1 MRRIGRIAI
10 SGFPRSSIEPG
21 RDGRPGVGEPEVCSV
36 DLHEETL
43 QSLHG
48 KLKRR
53 EVSSEEVTGCLLER
67 ISQLNQEVNA
77 FVTVEADKALE
88 QAREAD
94 KRLARGDASSPL
106 CGIPLAI
113 KDNMN
118 TRGIRTTCASRILEN
133 FVPPFDGTAVR
144 RLREAGAV
152 FLGKTNMDEFAMGSS
167 TEHSVFGPCRNPFD
181 RERVTGGSSGGSTCA
196 VAMDLCVAATGS
208 DTGGSIRLP
217 AAYCGV
223 VGMKPT
229 YGRVSR
235 FGLVAFASSL
245 DQIGPIAKD
254 VTDCSLLLEALCGYD
269 SLDSTSVDA
278 PVPDFSSLLT
288 GDVRGLRIGIPKEYF
303 VEGLDPEVE
312 EAIRSGIRTFEKEGA
327 LPVELSLPHT
337 AYGIPVYYLIATA
350 EASSN
355 LARYDGVKY
364 GFRSAAS
371 SDTLR
376 QMYHKTR
383 SEGFGA
389 EVKRRIML
397 GTYALSSGYYDAY
410 YRKAQQVRTLIRQDF
425 VEAFKSCDII
435 LTPTAPTPAFRIGE
449 KTEDP
454 LQMYLLDI
462 FTTSV
467 NLAGLPGLSLPCGY
481 TARGLPVG
489 MQLLGKHFD
498 EGTVLRAAFA
508 FEQQTLS
515 KRRKPPVR

>member
-1 MRRIGRIAI
+1 M
-10 SGFPRSSIEPG
+10 
-21 RDGRPGVGEPEVCSV
+21 
-36 DLHEETL
+36 DLHEETI
-43 QSLHG
+43 QGLHA
-48 KLKRR
+48 KLARR
-53 EVSSEEVTGCLLER
+53 EVSSEEVTRHLLDR
-67 ISQLNQEVNA
+67 IAQLNQELNA
-77 FVTVEADKALE
+77 YITVTEEEALAQAKEAD
-88 QAREAD
+88 Q
-94 KRLARGDASSPL
+94 RLANGDATSPL
-106 CGIPLAI
+106 CGVPMAI

-118 TRGIRTTCASRILEN
+118 TRGVRTTCASRMLEH

-144 RLREAGAV
+144 KLREAGAV

-167 TEHSVFGPCRNPFD
+167 TEHSLFGPCRNPHD
-181 RERVTGGSSGGSTCA
+181 HERVPGGSSGGSACA
-196 VAMDLCVAATGS
+196 VAADLCIAATGS
-208 DTGGSIRLP
+208 DTGGSIRQP

-254 VTDCSLLLEALCGYD
+254 VTDCSLLLQALCGYD
-269 SLDSTSVDA
+269 PCDSTSVDSE
-278 PVPDFSSLLT
+278 VPDFASFLT

-303 VEGLDPEVE
+303 IEGMDAEVE
-312 EAIRSGIRTFEKEGA
+312 EAVRKGIRIFEKEGA
-327 LPVELSLPHT
+327 VPVEISLPHT

-364 GFRSAAS
+364 GFRAEGA

-376 QMYHKTR
+376 QMYHRTR

-425 VEAFKSCDII
+425 VEAFQHCDVIV
-435 LTPTAPTPAFRIGE
+435 TPTVPSPAFPIGE
-449 KTEDP
+449 KTGDP

-462 FTTSV
+462 FTTTV
-467 NLAGLPGLSLPCGY
+467 NLAGLPGLSMPCG
-481 TARGLPVG
+481 TTSGGLPVG
-489 MQLLGKHFD
+489 MQILGKHFD
-498 EGTVLRAAFA
+498 EGTVLKAAFA
-508 FEQQTLS
+508 FEQQTLTTS
-515 KRRKPPVR
+515 KTQA